1 MKKETKQKSNRTRL
15 IGKIA
20 LLIFGLAYFC
30 AVSASFLVLKNYI
43 LFAVSVCGG
52 IIIILD
58 SLLEFLKVIFSS
70 KSIRIIRYVEAVFF
84 VGVGLSYLLYFLK

>member
-1 MKKETKQKSNRTRL
+1 MKKEIKQKSNRNRI

-20 LLIFGLAYFC
+20 LVIFGLAYFF
-30 AVSASFLVLKNYI
+30 AVAASFLVLKYYI
-43 LFAVSVCGG
+43 LFAISVCGG

-58 SLLEFLKVIFSS
+58 SLLEFLKVIFSP

-84 VGVGLSYLLYFLK
+84 VGVGLSYLLYFLR